1 MNDLVIVGAG
11 GLGREVAWM
20 VERINQVNP
29 KWNLLGF
36 IDDSEKLKGSIVNGY
51 PVLGST
57 EWLNKNKFNNLFA
70 VCAIGASKVRKA
82 VVSRLENVKFATLID
97 PMALISDKVKIGEGS
112 IICANSVLTVD
123 ITIGLHNI
131 INIDCTIG
139 HDAILQDFVTLYPS
153 VNISG
158 NTFIGECVEM
168 GTGSQIIQGVKVGED
183 TIVGAGAVIVK
194 DLPRKCTAVGVPAKP
209 IKFSTL

>member
-194 DLPRKCTAVGVPAKP
+194 DLPRKCTAVGVPAEP
-209 IKFSTL
+209 IKFNG